1 MTPFENHS
9 RGAGNGIQV
18 GRVQEDT
25 QRARVLLAWSWFQ
38 KDAMS
43 SIVNNPSFKTHQ
55 CGDDDI
61 M

>member
-1 MTPFENHS
+1 M
-9 RGAGNGIQV
+9 QV

-38 KDAMS
+38 KDAMT